1 MTALTVEPMTPRP
14 KKLNLL
20 RWLPNALVT
29 TAGPRAQRGLYLT
42 FDDGPHPEH
51 TPRLLDL
58 LAEHGAKATFFLIGN
73 QIEPNALLARR
84 IADEGHTLGNH
95 SMSHPHFE
103 TLALAD
109 QLEEVDHTD
118 RLLSSIDGRPRHSFR
133 PPRGVLTLP
142 MLARFFRQ
150 RRRVAYW
157 SYDSLDYSRRPAAE
171 LIDVVRRYPVRA
183 GDIVLMHDDGP
194 ISLEMLQ
201 TLIPAWKAEGFSL
214 LCLPREE

>member
-1 MTALTVEPMTPRP
+1 MTPRP
-14 KKLNLL
+14 KKLKLL

-29 TAGPRAQRGLYLT
+29 TAGSRAQRGLYLS

-73 QIEPNALLARR
+73 QIQANAALVGR
-84 IADEGHTLGNH
+84 IAAEGHTLGNH
-95 SMSHPHFE
+95 SMNHPQFE
-103 TLALAD
+103 QLSLME
-109 QLEEVDHTD
+109 QLEEVEQTD

-133 PPRGVLTLP
+133 PPRGVLPLP

-150 RRRVAYW
+150 RHRIDYW

-171 LIDVVRRYPVRA
+171 LVEVIRNHPVRP
-183 GDIVLMHDDGP
+183 GDIILMHDDSS
-194 ISLEMLQ
+194 ISLEMLH
-201 TLIPAWKAEGFSL
+201 TLIPAWKAEGFTL
-214 LCLPREE
+214 LALPRAD

>member
-1 MTALTVEPMTPRP
+1 MATKRRRGEVWHYTVRRAGLLPRP
-14 KKLNLL
+14 
-20 RWLPNALVT
+20 
-29 TAGPRAQRGLYLT
+29 LYLS

-73 QIEPNALLARR
+73 QIEANAALVGR
-84 IADEGHTLGNH
+84 IAAEGHTLGNH

-103 TLALAD
+103 TLSLAE
-109 QLEEVDHTD
+109 QLEEVDRTD
-118 RLLSSIDGRPRHSFR
+118 RLLSSIDGLPRHSFR

-150 RRRVAYW
+150 RRRIAYW

-171 LIDVVRRYPVRA
+171 LIEMMRRHPVRA
-183 GDIVLMHDDGP
+183 GDIILMHDDDP
-194 ISLEMLQ
+194 VSLEMLQ

-214 LCLPREE
+214 RSLPR